1 MRYAIVLAVL
11 LSACLLPA
19 WALTVEQEAKLL
31 PADGAAQDEFG
42 GAVAIDGD
50 TAIVGAHL
58 DDDNISNS
66 GAAYVFVRIGL
77 EWTEQAKLLASDGA
91 HDGRLGEA
99 VAIDGDTVLIGCPYD
114 DDNGF
119 WSGAVYVFTR
129 AAGVWT
135 EQAKLLASD
144 GASTDYF
151 GRSVAL
157 DGDTA
162 LIGADADDDN
172 GDESGSVYVYVRTGG
187 VWTEQT
193 KLLAGDGAAG
203 DYFGAAVAIDGDTA
217 IIGAQS
223 DDDNGSNSG
232 SAYVFLRQDGWWSQ
246 WGKLLPVDGAAGDYF
261 GAAVAIGS
269 SIAIIGSFC
278 DDDNGDDSGSAYV
291 FSRTGISWTQQAKLL
306 PADGG
311 TQNQFGRK
319 VALDG
324 VTAIIGSAYDDDN
337 GPHSG
342 SAYVFTHAVGVWAEK
357 AKLLPVDG
365 AAYDDF
371 GWSVAVDGDTALIGA
386 WRDDDNGDESGSAY
400 VFRLYDD
407 DVPATNVVDLGVLLA
422 TILGTGFYFLRRRTG
437 T

>member
-1 MRYAIVLAVL
+1 
-11 LSACLLPA
+11 
-19 WALTVEQEAKLL
+19 
-31 PADGAAQDEFG
+31 
-42 GAVAIDGD
+42 
-50 TAIVGAHL
+50 
-58 DDDNISNS
+58 
-66 GAAYVFVRIGL
+66 
-77 EWTEQAKLLASDGA
+77 
-91 HDGRLGEA
+91 
-99 VAIDGDTVLIGCPYD
+99 
-114 DDNGF
+114 
-119 WSGAVYVFTR
+119 
-129 AAGVWT
+129 VWT